1 LHEHVVE
8 DLKTIVPEGNFLT
21 ECLFQP
27 LPMQF
32 GRRSAERGGNIMGI
46 SEQLEDGV
54 LWVAIVVVEKP
65 EHETA
70 AYPKLQAWG
79 EAVREYASS
88 IENGL
93 LPWVYMNYADKSQQ
107 PLASYGLENVKKLR
121 NAAAKYDPGE
131 VFQKLCPGGFKIS
144 DVKL

>member
-1 LHEHVVE
+1 
-8 DLKTIVPEGNFLT
+8 
-21 ECLFQP
+21 
-27 LPMQF
+27 
-32 GRRSAERGGNIMGI
+32 MGV
-46 SEQLEDGV
+46 SEQQQDGV
-54 LWVAIVVVEKP
+54 LWVAIVVVEKT
-65 EHETA
+65 EHEKI

-79 EAVREYASS
+79 EAVREFSMS

-107 PLASYGLENVKKLR
+107 PLASYGTGNVKKLKET
-121 NAAAKYDPGE
+121 AAKYDADE